1 MEEIWKDIIGYEGLY
16 QVSNLGRVK
25 SLNNKKKPFKEYSVG
40 KVGYP
45 YLFLWIN
52 GKSKSHY
59 IHRMVATH
67 FIDNPDNK
75 RYINHIN
82 SDKLDFSIENL
93 EWVSQLENSH
103 HSTSKRV
110 KRSSKYVGVFAHTGK
125 WESACWFNNKKQYIG
140 RFETE
145 EEAHEA
151 HINFLKENNMLNKYA
166 LK

>member
-82 SDKLDFSIENL
+82 SDKLDFSIE
-93 EWVSQLENSH
+93 STNS
-103 HSTSKRV
+103 
-110 KRSSKYVGVFAHTGK
+110 
-125 WESACWFNNKKQYIG
+125 
-140 RFETE
+140 
-145 EEAHEA
+145 
-151 HINFLKENNMLNKYA
+151 
-166 LK
+166 